1 MARQCSLRSGGL
13 ILLLAPL
20 LYYANVSVRMHYS
33 NDPATLSIDAQF
45 FFGPAL
51 LVSPVTEKDSSSVT
65 FYLPNDIF
73 WDLHTLKR
81 VTPTATQ
88 TTYSN
93 LSTSD
98 IPVHIKCRNI
108 IPMRVASANTTTAL
122 RKQDFE
128 LIVAPNGDDKAWGK
142 LYLDDGVRLKQEA
155 VSEIDFTY
163 DGGKLKMDGTFGY
176 DAGVGIKTVTVLGEG
191 DAVKYELNEKLSV
204 AWEHDVKDLEKS
216 N

>member
-1 MARQCSLRSGGL
+1 
-13 ILLLAPL
+13 
-20 LYYANVSVRMHYS
+20 MHYS
-33 NDPATLSIDAQF
+33 NDPKALSLDAQF

-51 LVSPVTEKDSSSVT
+51 LVSPVTQKDSDSVS

-73 WDLHTLKR
+73 WDFHTLKR

-93 LSTSD
+93 LGTSD

-128 LIVAPNGDDKAWGK
+128 LIVAPNGDDKAWGS
-142 LYLDDGVRLKQEA
+142 LYLDDGVSLEQKA
-155 VSEIDFTY
+155 TSEIQFTY

-176 DAGVGIKTVTVLGEG
+176 DAGVGIKTVTVLGDG
-191 DAVKYELNEKLSV
+191 DAVKYELNEKLSEG
-204 AWEHDVKDLEKS
+204 WEHDVKDLKKS
-216 N
+216 G

>member
-1 MARQCSLRSGGL
+1 
-13 ILLLAPL
+13 
-20 LYYANVSVRMHYS
+20 MHYS
-33 NDPATLSIDAQF
+33 RDPAALAIDAQF

-51 LVSPVTEKDSSSVT
+51 LVSPVTEQDSESVSL
-65 FYLPNDIF
+65 YLPNDIF
-73 WDLHTLKR
+73 WNFHTLKR

-88 TTYSN
+88 KTYSN

-128 LIVAPNGDDKAWGK
+128 LIVAPNGDDQAWGK
-142 LYLDDGVRLKQEA
+142 LYLDDGVSLEQEA

-163 DGGKLKMDGTFGY
+163 DGGKLTMAGTFGY
-176 DAGVGIKTVTVLGEG
+176 DAGVGIKTVTVLGDG
-191 DAVKYELNEKLSV
+191 DAVTYELNEELSA
-204 AWEHDVKDLEKS
+204 AWEHNVGDLRKS
-216 N
+216 D